1 MNITINPISQIKTNF
16 TQKNN
21 INFERGHLKLVKP
34 NYKTSFLQKL
44 NDKITNILKTFP
56 NMASMETP
64 LPIQIE
70 DKLLTIAIDKTRDFG
85 SRVKIAMKEKENE
98 FLELDINNKGQVIR
112 GLYNSSDDN
121 ILGMLFTRN
130 EKNVRRILYGNCF
143 YMPSTEYDNVWTRLQ
158 IKPQDFKF
166 YSTCQNMTFRNTEL
180 QEFLIEL
187 AKKDTAFLIHNKNS

>member
-130 EKNVRRILYGNCF
+130 GKNVRRILYGNCF

-158 IKPQDFKF
+158 IKPQYFKF

-187 AKKDTAFLIHNKNS
+187 AKKDTAFLIQNKNS